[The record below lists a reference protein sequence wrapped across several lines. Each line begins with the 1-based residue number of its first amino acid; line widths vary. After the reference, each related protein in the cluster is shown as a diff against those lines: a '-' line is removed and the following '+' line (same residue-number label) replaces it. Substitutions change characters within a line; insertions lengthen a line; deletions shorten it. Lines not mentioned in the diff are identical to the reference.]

1 MLILDTVNK
10 SIEIVLGAAVAAT
23 QLPVFATY
31 ADHTSSAFTPIS
43 SDTQSNSTTA
53 VTIVAAPAAS
63 TQRQVK
69 SVSIFNADTASATV
83 TVRLNNSATL
93 RTIIKA
99 ALAVGE
105 GLHYDDAN
113 GWFVLDVAGRR
124 KVTPSE
130 TSGSN
135 GRAYTIFKP
144 GTAPDTTGYWY
155 CFAKDAGFPGA
166 WAPGTPGMAG
176 RATDGTAAADAG
188 CVPIQNPSTGSNYLS
203 QFNITGTVAG
213 WFLLFDCLWVQSGI
227 VVTTTTA
234 QTINSVAF
242 PARDINGTVN
252 GEGCMIGLLTT
263 TANTNA
269 AVINNSIV
277 TYTNSD
283 GTASRTATLANLVG
297 AQIPVSPAI
306 GTIVWFGLAAGDK
319 GVQSIQS
326 ITLNTSLAAGAV
338 SLLVARPLASLPVS
352 LANAGAQFGFALNP
366 GVRLYNN
373 TCALLAL
380 QASSTTAVT
389 ASGLVYVMER

>member
-1 MLILDTVNK
+1 MLILDTTSK
-10 SIEIVLGAAVAAT
+10 SIEIVLGAAVAAN

-31 ADHTSSAFTPIS
+31 ADHTSSAFTPVS

-69 SVSIFNADTASATV
+69 SVSIYNADTAAATV
-83 TVRLNNSATL
+83 TVRLNNAATL
-93 RTIIKA
+93 RTIVKA
-99 ALAVGE
+99 ALAAGE
-105 GLHYDDAN
+105 GLHYDDAS
-113 GWFVLDVAGRR
+113 GWFVLDVAARR

-130 TSGSN
+130 TSGAN
-135 GRAYTIFKP
+135 GRSYPIFKP

-155 CFAKDAGFPGA
+155 CFAKDGGFPGA

-188 CVPIQNPSTGSNYLS
+188 CIPIQNPSSGSNYLS
-203 QFNITGTVAG
+203 QVSLTATVACYAV
-213 WFLLFDCLWVQSGI
+213 LFDCLWVQSGI
-227 VVTTTTA
+227 TVTTTTG

-269 AVINNSIV
+269 AVINNSTV
-277 TYTNSD
+277 TYTNSA

-297 AQIPVSPAI
+297 AQIPATPAI
-306 GTIVWFGLAAGDK
+306 GTIVWFSLAAGDN
-319 GVQSIQS
+319 GVQSIQT
-326 ITLNTSLAAGAV
+326 ITLGTSLGAGAV
-338 SLLVARPLASLPVS
+338 SLLVARPLASMPVT
-352 LANAGAQFGFALNP
+352 LVNAGAQFGFALNP
-366 GVRLYNN
+366 GVRLYSN
-373 TCALLAL
+373 TCALLAI
-380 QASSTTAVT
+380 QASATTAVT
-389 ASGLVYVMER
+389 ASGMVYVMER